1 MIPPGRSQG
10 EYRRAQDEGAPVNA
24 RLPIPTT
31 WTTGSTAAIKT
42 GTWRSALARHVHAPS
57 PCHAACPVH
66 GDIAEWIGLARARD
80 FHAAWQTL
88 SRHNPFPA
96 VIGRICHHP
105 CEDACNRTGYDEPLS
120 ICKLERCV
128 GDIALERGW
137 AHAAAVTQRA
147 ERVAVVGGGPSGL
160 SAAYQLRRRGF
171 AVTLFEAQPELG
183 GLMRYGI
190 PAYRLSRAVLDA
202 EIARVVALG
211 IAVRCGWAMES
222 PQALAE
228 LRAGFDAIYLAYG
241 ARRQKR
247 LPQLD
252 YSRPWAVDGADYL
265 ARASG
270 GAPPVLGARVVVVG
284 GGSAALDVARSARRA
299 GHQVTILALEAEADL
314 PAQRDEVVEAREEG
328 IALVDAALLRGAVET
343 AAGLRLDCVRV
354 HVGAGAHKGQFTLT
368 PLDGTAFTLEAD
380 AIVSA
385 IGQDPDLEPLAGAVD
400 CRGTLLH
407 ADASGAT
414 TAAGVWAGGDLT
426 STSRHVA
433 DAIGMGE
440 RAALAIEREL
450 NVRAGNVASAAPCDA
465 QAPVELAAINLHY
478 HPAQPRA
485 AAQRLDATQRLAD
498 GAEVQLGLAIE
509 QAMAEAARCFSCGT
523 CTHCDNC
530 VTYCPDLAVQR
541 AGDGY
546 TVLTDYCKGCGV
558 CVKECPTGSMTMQ
571 EELR

>member
-1 MIPPGRSQG
+1 
-10 EYRRAQDEGAPVNA
+10 
-24 RLPIPTT
+24 
-31 WTTGSTAAIKT
+31 
-42 GTWRSALARHVHAPS
+42 
-57 PCHAACPVH
+57 
-66 GDIAEWIGLARARD
+66 
-80 FHAAWQTL
+80 
-88 SRHNPFPA
+88 
-96 VIGRICHHP
+96 
-105 CEDACNRTGYDEPLS
+105 
-120 ICKLERCV
+120 
-128 GDIALERGW
+128 
-137 AHAAAVTQRA
+137 
-147 ERVAVVGGGPSGL
+147 
-160 SAAYQLRRRGF
+160 
-171 AVTLFEAQPELG
+171 
-183 GLMRYGI
+183 MRYGI
-190 PAYRLSRAVLDA
+190 PAYRLSHAVLDA
-202 EIARVVALG
+202 EISRVVALG
-211 IAVRCGWAMES
+211 IGVRCGWAMES

-265 ARASG
+265 ARAEWRRATG
-270 GAPPVLGARVVVVG
+270 
-284 GGSAALDVARSARRA
+284 ARSARGRGGRRQRGA
-299 GHQVTILALEAEADL
+299 RRGAQRPPRRPSGDDPGARSRGEC
-314 PAQRDEVVEAREEG
+314 PAQRDEVVEAP
-328 IALVDAALLRGAVET
+328 RGGHRTGRRGPASRRRRDRR
-343 AAGLRLDCVRV
+343 LRLDCVRV
-354 HVGAGAHKGQFTLT
+354 HVSAGAHKGQFTLT

-385 IGQDPDLEPLAGAVD
+385 IGQDPDLAPLAGAVD

-414 TAAGVWAGGDLT
+414 AAAGVWAGGDLT

-440 RAALAIEREL
+440 RAARAIEREL
-450 NVRAGNVASAAPCDA
+450 DARAGSVTGAAPCDA

-498 GAEVQLGLAIE
+498 GAEVQLGLVIE

>member
-1 MIPPGRSQG
+1 MSPQGRSQG
-10 EYRRAQDEGAPVNA
+10 EYRSAQHEGSPVNA
-24 RLPIPTT
+24 PLPTPAT

-42 GTWRSALARHVHAPS
+42 GTWRAALALHVQAPS

-66 GDIAEWIGLARARD
+66 GDIAEWIGQARARD
-80 FHAAWQTL
+80 FHAAWLTL
-88 SRHNPFPA
+88 SRHNPLPA

-105 CEDACNRTGYDEPLS
+105 CESACNRAGYDEPLS

-128 GDIALERGW
+128 GDLALEHGW
-137 AHAAAVTQRA
+137 AHAPAATPRV

-160 SAAYQLRRRGF
+160 SAAYQLARRGF
-171 AVTLFEAQPELG
+171 GVTLFEALPELG

-202 EIARVVALG
+202 EIARIVALG
-211 IAVRCGWAMES
+211 IDVRCGQAMDS

-228 LRAGFDAIYLAYG
+228 LRASFDAVYLAYG
-241 ARRQKR
+241 AWRQKR

-328 IALVDAALLRGAVET
+328 IALVDAALLRGVVES
-343 AAGLRLDCVRV
+343 AAGLSLDCVRV
-354 HVGAGAHKGQFTLT
+354 RSDAGATRGRFTVT

-385 IGQDPDLEPLAGAVD
+385 IGQDPDLAPLAGAVECTD
-400 CRGTLLH
+400 RLLRTDAAGTT
-407 ADASGAT
+407 S
-414 TAAGVWAGGDLT
+414 AAGVWAGGDLT
-426 STSRHVA
+426 STARFVSE
-433 DAIGMGE
+433 AIGMGE

-450 NVRAGNVASAAPCDA
+450 NARVGTDTIPAPLDV
-465 QAPVELAAINLHY
+465 QALVGLAAINLHY

-485 AAQRLDATQRLAD
+485 AAQRLAVTQRLAD
-498 GAEVQLGLAIE
+498 GGEVQLGLAIE
-509 QAMAEAARCFSCGT
+509 QALAEAARCFSCGT
-523 CTHCDNC
+523 CTHCDQC
-530 VTYCPDLAVQR
+530 ITYCPDMAVQR
-541 AGDGY
+541 VGNGY